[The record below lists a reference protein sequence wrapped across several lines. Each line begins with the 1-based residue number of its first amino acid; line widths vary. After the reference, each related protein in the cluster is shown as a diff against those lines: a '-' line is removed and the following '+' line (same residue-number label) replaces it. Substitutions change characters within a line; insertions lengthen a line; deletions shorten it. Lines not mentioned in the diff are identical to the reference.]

1 MSEQPRP
8 ARRAAL
14 WALLISGL
22 VAATGCDQRTAP
34 ERTVMVYA
42 AASLRDA
49 LFELADQFRAA
60 EGIEPKFNLA
70 GSNVLALQIDAAP
83 AADVY
88 LSADEQWMDFLAA
101 RGRIDSST
109 RRTFLSNR
117 LVIVVNRDH
126 PARRLDPSELADP
139 AFRFVSMAD
148 PEAVPAGR
156 YARAYLAGIRVEGGG
171 DLWSRLR
178 SRVAPAP
185 DVRAA
190 LGLVE
195 AEPDIAGIVY
205 RTDARASP
213 KVREV
218 YEVPPLEGPE
228 IRYAAALVAD
238 ARNPESGRRFLEF
251 LQSPGAQAVFEHH
264 GFTRIRAAAE

>member
-1 MSEQPRP
+1 
-8 ARRAAL
+8 
-14 WALLISGL
+14 
-22 VAATGCDQRTAP
+22 
-34 ERTVMVYA
+34 MVYA

-49 LFELADQFRAA
+49 LFELADRFRAA

-88 LSADEQWMDFLAA
+88 LSADEQWMDFLAE
-101 RGRIDSST
+101 RGRIDPGT

-126 PARRLDPSELADP
+126 PARRLDPTELAAP
-139 AFRFVSMAD
+139 GFRFVSLAD

-156 YARAYLAGIRVEGGG
+156 YAREYLAGVAVDGG
-171 DLWSRLR
+171 DLWSALR
-178 SRVAPAP
+178 ARVVPAP

-205 RTDARASP
+205 RTDARASA
-213 KVREV
+213 KVRVVHEV
-218 YEVPPLEGPE
+218 APAAGPE
-228 IRYAAALVAD
+228 IRYAAAVVTGAP
-238 ARNPESGRRFLEF
+238 NPEAGRRFLAF
-251 LQSPGAQAVFEHH
+251 LESPDARAVFERH
-264 GFTRIRAAAE
+264 GFATIRAGTE